1 MRIAPLL
8 KIAILLLALLAASGC
23 VDKGSSPSRPEE
35 VRYAVVATEDVVL
48 TNRLPGRVNAF
59 VVSEVRPQVDGI
71 ILERLFEEGADV
83 VSGQTLYRID
93 PAQYQAAHNKAKAD
107 LAEAEANI
115 TAIALREKRYRNL
128 AKSNAISQQD
138 LDNAISEYGQARAR
152 VARAKA
158 ELESAAINLAH
169 TKITAPVSGRIG
181 ASSVTPGALVTA
193 NQSTA
198 LAIIRQ
204 TDPIYVD
211 VTQSSADSI
220 RLRRALAQ
228 GKLSANGSAARVRLV
243 LEDGS
248 AYTRVAG
255 QTATDEPKDIEG
267 DLLFSEISVGQTTGS
282 ITLRAVFS
290 NPDGLLLP
298 GMYVKAIIE
307 EGTLNNAVL
316 VPQSCVFPNGSGGHA
331 VFLLEKQ
338 EGTNGLFRVVRRPVT
353 LDRPYQN
360 RWVVKSGL
368 SAGELVVVEGLQKA
382 VAGELAKGVM
392 VSDGASVSPVNPDL
406 GMR

>member
-1 MRIAPLL
+1 MRIALLL
-8 KIAILLLALLAASGC
+8 KIVVLLLALSAASGC

-35 VRYAVVATEDVVL
+35 VQYAVVATEDVVL

-83 VSGQTLYRID
+83 ASGQTLYLID

-169 TKITAPVSGRIG
+169 TRITAPVSGRIG
-181 ASSVTPGALVTA
+181 ASSITPGALVTA
-193 NQSTA
+193 NQPAA
-198 LAIIRQ
+198 LAVIRQ
-204 TDPIYVD
+204 TDPVYVD

-228 GKLSANGSAARVRLV
+228 GKLSANGSSARVRLV

-255 QTATDEPKDIEG
+255 QTATAEPENIEG

-392 VSDGASVSPVNPDL
+392 VRDGASVSPVNPDL